1 MATAIHIAPGIEVL
15 DEELEW
21 QAIRAQGAGG
31 QHVNKTSSAV
41 TLKFD
46 IHASTLKPA
55 VRERLL
61 SMSDRRITSDGMV
74 VIKAQNARSQLA
86 NKRAAIE
93 RLTELLQQAAKAP
106 TPRIKTRPRAGAVRR
121 RLNDKRKRGKT
132 KQLRDRGSI
141 RTDD

>member
-132 KQLRDRGSI
+132 KQLRDRVGI